1 MLKRNHALFQVAAKP
16 RRGRIHGFCGGG
28 EPGGSGAFPGVRSR
42 RRRNAATASHYEF
55 AVLRARYAR
64 GTIVSRTL
72 SFLACLAILAI
83 GTTLGAHSRAQDG
96 AKEASQETPPETSP
110 QAPPQTPEP
119 QPQAQPQQTQ
129 PPEIGDPRFAFHR
142 IDNGFLRLDLRTG
155 AVASCSQH
163 PAGWACVLAP
173 EERAAFDSEIA
184 RLQRENALLKNALLE
199 RGITLPNAPKADA
212 PPPPASAPPAAEL
225 VPRPPQSVPPVASAP
240 SVSPP
245 KSAESDRAAR
255 EDAELERIMTMM
267 EKVWRRLVEMM
278 VNIQRDMQK
287 KG

>member
-1 MLKRNHALFQVAAKP
+1 M
-16 RRGRIHGFCGGG
+16 
-28 EPGGSGAFPGVRSR
+28 
-42 RRRNAATASHYEF
+42 
-55 AVLRARYAR
+55 
-64 GTIVSRTL
+64 SRTL
-72 SFLACLAILAI
+72 TLLAIMAI
-83 GTTLGAHSRAQDG
+83 GITLGSPLRAQD
-96 AKEASQETPPETSP
+96 TPPETSP

-119 QPQAQPQQTQ
+119 QPQAQPQQAQ

-155 AVASCSQH
+155 AVASCSQQ
-163 PAGWACVLAP
+163 AVGWVCVLAP

-199 RGITLPNAPKADA
+199 RGVALPGAPNAGA
-212 PPPPASAPPAAEL
+212 PPPAAIAPPSAEL

-240 SVSPP
+240 PASPP

-278 VNIQRDMQK
+278 VTIQRDMEK